1 MHAATI
7 RPERYG
13 PPIGAFDL
21 EEIEVPPVGPRQVL
35 VNVMAAGI
43 NYNGVW
49 TALAKP
55 VDMIAMRRKRGETL
69 DFHVGG
75 SEGSGIVW
83 AVGEKVRSVKVG
95 DHVALSSCR
104 WDVHAQDVRMGA
116 DPITSSSASVWGYE
130 DNYGSFA
137 QFTTVEEYQCFP
149 KPAHLTWEQASC
161 YMVGGCTAYRQLM
174 GWPPNVVRPGDPV
187 LVWGAAGGLGS
198 FAIQLTRIYGGVPIA
213 VVSDESKFEHCRKLG
228 AKSIINRNDFDHW
241 GRLPDLEDDEA
252 FGRWL
257 QGARAFGR
265 KIWDVLGERRNPTI
279 VFEHSGQ
286 DTIPTSLYVC
296 DNSGMVVICGG
307 TSGYNADVDLRFL
320 WMRQKR
326 LQGSHFATTAH
337 CAAFNQ
343 LVCDGRVDPCMSRVF
358 PFNEIGKAHQM
369 MYENQHPPGNMALL
383 VNAPGPGL
391 TDMPARGAARPPR
404 APAGFDELEI
414 GRRHVLRGAS
424 LAEAEAPGPVRH
436 AFAAGAR
443 PDAPLHSDRTEV
455 AHAPVVTRDDES
467 LGGAP
472 PGRRRVGDAAAAGAG
487 SGAPPGSA
495 CGSLGGGVELEAAV
509 SGRERETTK
518 DWERLE
524 ILGVQVTDL
533 LLSEAIG
540 LIESLMQKDDGR
552 TRSIYFV
559 NANTFN
565 LACSDPVYREVLGGA
580 DYVFGDG
587 TGVRWAARLLHGVRL
602 RDNVNGTDLL
612 PALLSGL
619 RSRGYRYYLL
629 GASPEALPRAAAH
642 VREVFP
648 GWSLV
653 GAHHGHGSPERDRFV
668 VEEINDAKPHLLL
681 VGMGNPRQE
690 RWIHSN
696 RQRLRVPVCMAVG
709 GLFDYWA
716 GDLRRAPR
724 WLRRLGFEW
733 VHLMRSQP
741 RKVPRYLLGNPLFLY
756 RVIRSR

>member
-1 MHAATI
+1 
-7 RPERYG
+7 
-13 PPIGAFDL
+13 
-21 EEIEVPPVGPRQVL
+21 
-35 VNVMAAGI
+35 
-43 NYNGVW
+43 
-49 TALAKP
+49 
-55 VDMIAMRRKRGETL
+55 
-69 DFHVGG
+69 
-75 SEGSGIVW
+75 
-83 AVGEKVRSVKVG
+83 
-95 DHVALSSCR
+95 
-104 WDVHAQDVRMGA
+104 
-116 DPITSSSASVWGYE
+116 
-130 DNYGSFA
+130 
-137 QFTTVEEYQCFP
+137 
-149 KPAHLTWEQASC
+149 
-161 YMVGGCTAYRQLM
+161 
-174 GWPPNVVRPGDPV
+174 
-187 LVWGAAGGLGS
+187 
-198 FAIQLTRIYGGVPIA
+198 
-213 VVSDESKFEHCRKLG
+213 
-228 AKSIINRNDFDHW
+228 
-241 GRLPDLEDDEA
+241 
-252 FGRWL
+252 
-257 QGARAFGR
+257 
-265 KIWDVLGERRNPTI
+265 
-279 VFEHSGQ
+279 
-286 DTIPTSLYVC
+286 
-296 DNSGMVVICGG
+296 
-307 TSGYNADVDLRFL
+307 
-320 WMRQKR
+320 
-326 LQGSHFATTAH
+326 
-337 CAAFNQ
+337 
-343 LVCDGRVDPCMSRVF
+343 
-358 PFNEIGKAHQM
+358 
-369 MYENQHPPGNMALL
+369 
-383 VNAPGPGL
+383 
-391 TDMPARGAARPPR
+391 
-404 APAGFDELEI
+404 
-414 GRRHVLRGAS
+414 
-424 LAEAEAPGPVRH
+424 
-436 AFAAGAR
+436 
-443 PDAPLHSDRTEV
+443 
-455 AHAPVVTRDDES
+455 
-467 LGGAP
+467 
-472 PGRRRVGDAAAAGAG
+472 
-487 SGAPPGSA
+487 
-495 CGSLGGGVELEAAV
+495 VELEAAV